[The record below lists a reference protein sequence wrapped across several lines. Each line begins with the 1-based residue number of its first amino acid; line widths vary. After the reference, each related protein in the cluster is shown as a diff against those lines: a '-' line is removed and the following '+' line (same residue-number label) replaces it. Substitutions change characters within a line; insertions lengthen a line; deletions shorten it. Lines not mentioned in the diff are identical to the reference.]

1 MYCILFYNLIILIVS
16 QIIFQSI
23 MRERKLLEAKRLD
36 LDAARNK
43 LRKTKNAAAQQ
54 AVIIS

>member
-36 LDAARNK
+36 LDEARNK

>member
-1 MYCILFYNLIILIVS
+1 
-16 QIIFQSI
+16 